1 MYQAVHVA
9 VCLCEEPQAPRQL
22 CMHQLLVRIPQ
33 VLDTCGEVQAKIG
46 RKERQMVDFFFS
58 SDTSWSM
65 LDFWR
70 RNSGGSGQTERN
82 NSLPSPAISPE
93 ERESLRVCTRAG
105 TLEAVGTAIQRLR
118 YVALSFGQQLQ
129 PIVRCVYRFRWRGL
143 TWSWQE
149 QLWCRSTLS
158 AMDSELYFLQP
169 F

>member
-1 MYQAVHVA
+1 MRRGTGQDRPQRETDGRLFFPLGHVVEHA
-9 VCLCEEPQAPRQL
+9 GLLEKEQWRQRTNSEK
-22 CMHQLLVRIPQ
+22 QLSALTRH
-33 VLDTCGEVQAKIG
+33 LTRG
-46 RKERQMVDFFFS
+46 
-58 SDTSWSM
+58 
-65 LDFWR
+65 
-70 RNSGGSGQTERN
+70 
-82 NSLPSPAISPE
+82 
-93 ERESLRVCTRAG
+93 ESLRVCTRAG

-149 QLWCRSTLS
+149 QLWCRSALS